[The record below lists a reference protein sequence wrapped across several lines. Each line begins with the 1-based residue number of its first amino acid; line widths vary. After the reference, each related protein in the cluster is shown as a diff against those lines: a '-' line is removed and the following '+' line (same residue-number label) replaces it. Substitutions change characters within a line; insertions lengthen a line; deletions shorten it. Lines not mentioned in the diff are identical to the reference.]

1 MTHVSVSASSA
12 RNTTPPQHYAIQYCI
27 LERKKKLLTMVAL
40 SKTLC
45 LGAGVS
51 AVAVERVMFL
61 RILVLIEK
69 NAEQKNF
76 RHSVH
81 FIFHG
86 PVPLP
91 SFPFIISV
99 IGELRSM
106 W

>member
-1 MTHVSVSASSA
+1 
-12 RNTTPPQHYAIQYCI
+12 
-27 LERKKKLLTMVAL
+27 MVAL

-81 FIFHG
+81 SWTCSLTIFAIYH
-86 PVPLP
+86 
-91 SFPFIISV
+91 
-99 IGELRSM
+99 
-106 W
+106 